1 VASFYYIW
9 QCTLGRIGGRRRGER
24 GSCGFLLLHMA
35 MYLGACRG
43 TGEGE
48 RVGRGSCS
56 LYVLYMAMYLV
67 RGRGEGL

>member
-1 VASFYYIW
+1 
-9 QCTLGRIGGRRRGER
+9 
-24 GSCGFLLLHMA
+24 MA